1 MRQGVLIYDHDTDR
15 MDIRFDLDDYYG
27 GLHCG
32 TSMEVFVNNKWV
44 PTRIEINDQWYLVGI
59 KTGNL
64 IGLRVRIKYSL
75 GAVSLNKDCPIFIS
89 KFKKG
94 ERCYEMLVKV
104 PVGKTVS
111 GIFTSGQ
118 GANGLLGKA
127 GISCSVSKGTCP
139 LLWIQ
144 K

>member
-27 GLHCG
+27 GLHCR

-64 IGLRVRIKYSL
+64 IGLRVRI
-75 GAVSLNKDCPIFIS
+75 
-89 KFKKG
+89 
-94 ERCYEMLVKV
+94 
-104 PVGKTVS
+104 
-111 GIFTSGQ
+111 
-118 GANGLLGKA
+118 
-127 GISCSVSKGTCP
+127 
-139 LLWIQ
+139 
-144 K
+144 

>member
-27 GLHCG
+27 GHHCG

-64 IGLRVRIKYSL
+64 IGLRVRI
-75 GAVSLNKDCPIFIS
+75 
-89 KFKKG
+89 
-94 ERCYEMLVKV
+94 
-104 PVGKTVS
+104 
-111 GIFTSGQ
+111 
-118 GANGLLGKA
+118 
-127 GISCSVSKGTCP
+127 
-139 LLWIQ
+139 
-144 K
+144 